1 MVNGDDSELSRQYE
15 RYGSEVGAKFEPVTF
30 VLDELTNYK
39 DEVGEPIEKFIKA
52 SMQEFSKI
60 SWHTIYIT
68 HNDTLACMGAP
79 NGTANLIKSSVFDL
93 RLETDIL
100 KGNRVPKAIAK
111 YRMPNTDDWL
121 NVKIPTEWQ

>member
-1 MVNGDDSELSRQYE
+1 
-15 RYGSEVGAKFEPVTF
+15 
-30 VLDELTNYK
+30 
-39 DEVGEPIEKFIKA
+39 
-52 SMQEFSKI
+52 MQEFSKI
-60 SWHTIYIT
+60 SWHTVYIA

-111 YRMPNTDDWL
+111 YRMPNSDNWNDVT
-121 NVKIPTEWQ
+121 IPVEWQ